1 MGLLFSLSKSD
12 FNRLSSLH
20 EDSPDSGNDDN
31 TDYTADNDNNTS
43 DNTADQNTNDNAA
56 ENNNE
61 NNQDNNASDDNSDG
75 SDNTDYTDMNFDGSD
90 DSGSG
95 SGDSDNNDSSGDDS
109 NSGGGDDDNSN
120 EKVDDIKKQE
130 EELYNNLTPEQLDIK
145 HKELKRNYLALYE
158 LVNAIIEKI
167 SAANLSEDNISII
180 EFASNSLVKLKDMII
195 DYMQNVYKT
204 KSYIENSI
212 IYNRYLATLTAINK
226 MLEEID
232 IPTE

>member
-12 FNRLSSLH
+12 FNRLSPLH
-20 EDSPDSGNDDN
+20 EDSPDDGGDDN
-31 TDYTADNDNNTS
+31 TDYTADTNDTNNA
-43 DNTADQNTNDNAA
+43 NTADQNSNDNNA
-56 ENNNE
+56 EENTTE
-61 NNQDNNASDDNSDG
+61 NNQNDNSDNSLG
-75 SDNTDYTDMNFDGSD
+75 DSDNTDYTDMNFDGNDSGD
-90 DSGSG
+90 DSGSDNSDDNNS
-95 SGDSDNNDSSGDDS
+95 SGDSNDSSG
-109 NSGGGDDDNSN
+109 GDDNSE

-158 LVNAIIEKI
+158 LINTIIEKI
-167 SAANLSEDNISII
+167 SAANISEENVSII
-180 EFASNSLVKLKDMII
+180 EFASNNLVNLKDMVI
-195 DYMQNVYKT
+195 DYMENVYKT

-226 MLEEID
+226 MLEEMN